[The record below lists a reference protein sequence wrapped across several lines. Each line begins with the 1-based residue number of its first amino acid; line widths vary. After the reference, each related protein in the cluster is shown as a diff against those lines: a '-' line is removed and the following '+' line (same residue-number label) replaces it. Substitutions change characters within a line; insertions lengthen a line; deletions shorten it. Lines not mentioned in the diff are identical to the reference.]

1 MRTTEELLD
10 EVENANDGDGPT
22 PIVSY
27 YGTALSQLMDAI
39 EERDRA
45 EGKITVAVERARAD
59 GASWAMIGQVL
70 GMTRQGALKHFRE
83 LDRTSCLA
91 AATTV

>member
-1 MRTTEELLD
+1 MRTNDELLA
-10 EVENANDGDGPT
+10 EIEGANNGEGPT

-27 YGTALSQLMDAI
+27 YGTALSRLMDAV
-39 EERDRA
+39 EERDQA
-45 EGKITVAVERARAD
+45 EGKITAAVERARAD

-83 LDRTSCLA
+83 PVA
-91 AATTV
+91 A